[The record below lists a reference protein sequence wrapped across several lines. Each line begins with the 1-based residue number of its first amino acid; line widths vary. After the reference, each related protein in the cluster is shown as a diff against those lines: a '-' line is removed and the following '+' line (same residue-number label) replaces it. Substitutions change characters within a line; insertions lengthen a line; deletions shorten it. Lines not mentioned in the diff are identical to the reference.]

1 MGKGMTAD
9 AALWLDYRRSR
20 DSRLRDALVQK
31 HLVLVKRVA
40 ARVASRLPSHIAM
53 DDLFS
58 AGLVGFL
65 RAIEEYDPGRGVEFG
80 AYAGQLIRGAIFD
93 ELRRLDWVPR
103 GVRRRLREAERAMEA
118 LARRLG
124 RAPTDAEVAD
134 ELGMDVEQYGRLL
147 GEGGALLS
155 LDAPLAREDGVSAV
169 ESVMD
174 PDTPSPFNLLAARER
189 QALLARAIERLP
201 RKEGEVL
208 ALYYYEELTM
218 QEIGQALGVSE
229 SRVSQIH
236 SSAILRLRVA
246 FRRARVGAGEL
257 DLPATNRG
265 RRPS

>member
-1 MGKGMTAD
+1 MTAD

-20 DSRLRDALVQK
+20 HSTLRDALVEK
-31 HLVLVKRVA
+31 HLVLVKHVA

-65 RAIEEYDPGRGVEFG
+65 RAIEEYDATRGVEFG

-103 GVRRRLREAERAMEA
+103 GVRRRLREAERAMDA

-134 ELGMDVEQYGRLL
+134 ELGMAVEEYGRLL
-147 GEGGALLS
+147 GAGGALLP
-155 LDAPLAREDGVSAV
+155 LDAPGARGEGGSAV

-174 PDTPSPFNLLAARER
+174 LDTPSPFLLLATRER
-189 QALLARAIERLP
+189 RALLASAIERLP
-201 RKEGEVL
+201 QKEREVL

-218 QEIGQALGVSE
+218 QEIGRVLGVSE

-236 SSAILRLRVA
+236 SSGIRRLRA
-246 FRRARVGAGEL
+246 ALRRLRDALGRGPAARVSTAAPS
-257 DLPATNRG
+257 PA
-265 RRPS
+265 